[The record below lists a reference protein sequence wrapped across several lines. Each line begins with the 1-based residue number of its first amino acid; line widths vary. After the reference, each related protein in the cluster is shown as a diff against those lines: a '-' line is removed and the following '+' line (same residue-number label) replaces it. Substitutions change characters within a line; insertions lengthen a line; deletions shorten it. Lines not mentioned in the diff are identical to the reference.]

1 MANDW
6 KAIRNALLIT
16 GVNKAATRLTT
27 EYKTRRIWM
36 VTISAEDELFNDA
49 CEWLLSQENSTQSPR
64 RNLAVKTKRYYDA
77 DDVGRS
83 KLLVGFDDAAT
94 NKIMV
99 GEHEVSVR
107 VDDPSNPITGDMDIR
122 KAMKPPK
129 LILTAKSR
137 VGRDAVLAALRQLHE
152 DKQKKDR
159 KPSLKMLGKWND
171 WTTRGDLPTRSMES
185 VVVKGNVVDSLLAD
199 LAEFRSREAEYN
211 HRGIPYHRAYLLTGP
226 PGTGKTSAVKAVAG
240 ALGMDLWYAPL
251 SEMGKD
257 GKIVDTLSSVSPG
270 SILLLEDIDSFHA
283 ATTRNTG
290 KDELSNSGLLNALD
304 GVATPHGLV
313 TIMTTNHPENLDHAL
328 MRPGRIDRVFSFEN
342 PDSDTIHRHFAFFYG
357 KPAQFKGRWPG
368 GLSSAAVSE
377 IFKRYMDN
385 PIAAE
390 AELLS
395 QKK

>member
-6 KAIRNALLIT
+6 KPVRNALLIT
-16 GVNKAATRLTT
+16 GLNKAATRVVT

-36 VTISAEDELFNDA
+36 VTVSAEDELFNDA
-49 CEWLLSQENSTQSPR
+49 CDWLLSQENTAKSPR

-77 DDVGRS
+77 NDVS
-83 KLLVGFDDAAT
+83 TTKLIVGFDDAAT
-94 NKIMV
+94 NRIMV

-107 VDDPSNPITGDMDIR
+107 VDDPSNPVTGDADIR
-122 KAMKPPK
+122 KVMKPPR
-129 LILTAKSR
+129 LILTAKNR
-137 VGRDAVLAALRQLHE
+137 AGRDAVLAKLTEIHHSKLT
-152 DKQKKDR
+152 KDR

-185 VVVKGNVVDSLLAD
+185 VVVKGNVVDDLLAD

-251 SEMGKD
+251 GEMGKD
-257 GKIVDTLSSVSPG
+257 GKIVDTLSSVQPG

-283 ATTRNTG
+283 ATSRNTG

-313 TIMTTNHPENLDHAL
+313 TIMTTNHPEKLDHAL
-328 MRPGRIDRVFSFEN
+328 IRPGRIDRVFQFEN
-342 PDSDTIHRHFAFFYG
+342 PDSDTIHRHFQFFYSR
-357 KPAQFKGRWPG
+357 PATIRGAWPE

-377 IFKRYMDN
+377 IFKRHMDD
-385 PIAAE
+385 PDAAE
-390 AELLS
+390 KELRNHG
-395 QKK
+395 K